1 MPHEENA
8 ELVTIYLGEE
18 AKHHG
23 KPAYMAILE
32 MLRQEGAIGATATRG
47 LAGFGAQSRIH
58 TAGIEALSVDLPL
71 RIDWVDSPAQVQR
84 LLPGL
89 KRMVD
94 HGMITVQEVAVV
106 HLVAGRYGDVLQRPV
121 AEIMQR
127 DVITVKPETRLS
139 EAVALLMHKGFRSLP
154 VIDEGG
160 CVMGIVTDGD
170 LLRNTSLPIRLGLQ
184 PILTREQIQTDIRE
198 LQAQGR
204 TVGEI
209 MTMPVVTVRGTD
221 TVRAAGALMAQH
233 DLKRLP
239 VVDRAGHLV
248 GIVSR
253 VDILREM
260 NANVSLATV
269 HETLPAGHTVAEL
282 MNTDAPSVLPRASL
296 AEMVEALEQSRQQR
310 VVVVNEGR
318 QVIGVITDGDLLRRS
333 MYGKNPNL
341 RERLRGL
348 ITGKSVEPFDLPEGK
363 ENAADLM
370 TTPAVTIP
378 LDAPLSEALRVM
390 LVHKLKR
397 LPVVDGERRLLGVL
411 GRASVLRGLMDD
423 PGMPRPP
430 QSVGEKRSSPAA
442 P

>member
-8 ELVTIYLGEE
+8 QLVTIYLSEE
-18 AKHHG
+18 AKRHG

-32 MLRQEGAIGATATRG
+32 MLRHEGAAGATVTRG

-58 TAGIEALSVDLPL
+58 AAGIEALSMDLPL
-71 RIDWVDSPAQVQR
+71 RIEWVDSLVQVQR
-84 LLPGL
+84 LLPAV

-94 HGMITVQEVAVV
+94 EGMITVHEVTVV
-106 HLVAGRYGDVLQRPV
+106 HLVAGRHANVLERPV

-127 DVITVKPETRLS
+127 DVVTMSPDSRLS
-139 EAVALLMHKGFRSLP
+139 EAVSLLVRRGLRSLP
-154 VIDEGG
+154 VVDDGG
-160 CVMGIVTDGD
+160 RVMGIVTDGD

-184 PILTREQIQTDIRE
+184 PILTREQIQSDIRE

-209 MTMPVVTVRGTD
+209 MTMPVITVRSADTLRSAGT
-221 TVRAAGALMAQH
+221 LMVEH

-260 NANVSLATV
+260 SADVALAAA

-282 MNTDAPSVLPRASL
+282 MNPQAPSVSPRASL
-296 AEMVEALEQSRQQR
+296 EEIVEALERGRQQR
-310 VVVVNEGR
+310 AVVVNESG
-318 QVIGVITDGDLLRRS
+318 QVIGMITDGDLLRRS

-341 RERLRGL
+341 RQRLRGL

-363 ENAADLM
+363 ETAADLM
-370 TTPAVTIP
+370 TTPAVTVA
-378 LDAPLSEALRVM
+378 LDAPLSEALRIM
-390 LVHKLKR
+390 LMHKLKR
-397 LPVVDGERRLLGVL
+397 LPVVDGERHLLGVL
-411 GRASVLRGLMDD
+411 GRSSVLRGLMDD
-423 PGMPRPP
+423 PGLPLEP
-430 QSVGEKRSSPAA
+430 QSEG
-442 P
+442 